1 VGELSLIVSLILS
14 LEISLSLSLSLSLS
28 FFLFLSRPLSFSFE
42 TLSPP
47 LQNKISMARI
57 SPPFSSSLFVVS
69 LCIRSGNV
77 EGKQIG

>member
-1 VGELSLIVSLILS
+1 MGELSLIVSLILS
-14 LEISLSLSLSLSLS
+14 LEISLSLSLSLS

>member
-1 VGELSLIVSLILS
+1 MGELSLIVSLILS
-14 LEISLSLSLSLSLS
+14 LEISLSLSLSLS
-28 FFLFLSRPLSFSFE
+28 FFLFLSWPLSFSFE